1 MSLAVLALPV
11 RARALVL
18 ATFACTALVLGWSL
32 AVLDVDG
39 RTAASAAFLIGAAVL
54 TAALS
59 GSLRENRNSS
69 SRLQSTDSCWTVA
82 AAVLLPLPVVAPVAL
97 VVRLL
102 VTCVL
107 TGGQRSFKLVFNLC
121 VAALSA
127 FAAGAVARVVL
138 PAGLEEPGSRNG
150 LLVVLGL
157 AAVGAAHLVLD
168 RLVVLAIALSEPS
181 WTMRDLGRAS
191 VLDDIEVALVF
202 LGLLLAPL
210 LAGHLALGLLAVP
223 LPVVLHRLTGA
234 GVLWQAADRDAKTG
248 LLTSAAWTSAATRTL
263 ARAAAG
269 GREVAVLVVDLD
281 HFKQVND
288 RYGHLTGDAVLRRTA
303 ETLRGALRPD
313 TLLARFGG
321 EEFVVLLPDAGAAA
335 ARATAERLREAVERQ
350 PRAVAELDL
359 PVTASFGVAAGSDV
373 ELTALLAQADRAL
386 YDAKRAGR
394 NRVAVAGPPVRDAV

>member
-1 MSLAVLALPV
+1 VSLTVLDLPG

-18 ATFACTALVLGWSL
+18 ATFACTALLLGWSL

-39 RTAASAAFLIGAAVL
+39 RTAATAAFLVGAAVL

-82 AAVLLPLPVVAPVAL
+82 AAVLLPLPVVAPVAV

-127 FAAGAVARVVL
+127 FAAGAVAHVAL
-138 PAGLEEPGSRNG
+138 PAGLEDLGSSNG

-181 WTMRDLGRAS
+181 WTRRDLGRAS
-191 VLDDIEVALVF
+191 VLDDFEVALVS
-202 LGLLLAPL
+202 LGLLLAPV
-210 LAGHLALGLLAVP
+210 LAVHLALGLLAVP

-248 LLTSAAWTSAATRTL
+248 LLTSTAWTSAAARTL

-288 RYGHLTGDAVLRRTA
+288 RHGHLAGDAVLRRTA

-321 EEFVVLLPDAGAAA
+321 EEFVVLLPDAGAAV

-350 PRAVAELDL
+350 PRAVAEQDL
-359 PVTASFGVAAGSDV
+359 PVTASVGVAVGSDV
-373 ELTALLAQADRAL
+373 ELTALLAEADRAL

-394 NRVAVAGPPVRDAV
+394 NQVAVARSPMPDGV